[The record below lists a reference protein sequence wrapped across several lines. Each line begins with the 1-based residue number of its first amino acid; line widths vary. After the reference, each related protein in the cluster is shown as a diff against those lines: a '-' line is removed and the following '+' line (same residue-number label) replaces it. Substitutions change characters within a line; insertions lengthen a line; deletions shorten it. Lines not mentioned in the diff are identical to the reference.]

1 MNPVAVINGPNLNL
15 LGVRNPD
22 VYGRETLADVE
33 EQCRIAARSHGWSL
47 DFRQTNHEGV
57 CIDWIHEL
65 RTSVVGMVINAG
77 GWTHTSVALRDAV
90 ETVEAPVIEV
100 HISDI
105 HAREEF
111 RHHSYLEAVCAAS
124 IVGRGTA
131 GYSEAIA
138 EIARLR
144 AN

>member
-1 MNPVAVINGPNLNL
+1 MNSVAVINGPNLNL
-15 LGVRNPD
+15 LGVRNPE

-33 EQCRIAARSHGWSL
+33 QRCIDAAARHGWSV

-65 RTSVVGMVINAG
+65 RTSIVGLVINAG

-105 HAREEF
+105 HAREPF
-111 RHHSYLEAVCAAS
+111 RAHSYLTDVCRAS
-124 IVGRGTA
+124 IIGRGTP
-131 GYSEAIA
+131 GYAEAIDA
-138 EIARLR
+138 IADLQS
-144 AN
+144 

>member
-1 MNPVAVINGPNLNL
+1 MNSVAVINGPNLNL

-22 VYGRETLADVE
+22 VYGRETLTDVE
-33 EQCRIAARSHGWSL
+33 ARCRVAARAHGWGL

-57 CIDWIHEL
+57 CLDWIHEL
-65 RTSVVGMVINAG
+65 RTSVVGLVINAG

-124 IVGRGTA
+124 IVGHGTA
-131 GYSEAIA
+131 GYSEAID

-144 AN
+144 SN